1 MVSGTTGANVSVME
15 LIGQGDGTILYGD
28 RSAELVA
35 AGGSKLFKAPFRGYV
50 KGVHVVA
57 DDGKER
63 LGLTVKING
72 VPIIY
77 TDNAF
82 EVGDTIAVVG
92 LPMPG
97 ASGDRIGVEVGVAA
111 TPQESEDH
119 S

>member
-1 MVSGTTGANVSVME
+1 MSVME

-50 KGVHVVA
+50 KGLRVVA

-72 VPIIY
+72 VPISHP
-77 TDNAF
+77 DHAF
-82 EVGDTIAVVG
+82 EIGDIIEVVG
-92 LPMPG
+92 PAIAN
-97 ASGDRIGVEVGVAA
+97 ASSDRVGIEVGVI
-111 TPQESEDH
+111 T
-119 S
+119 